1 MKSKGLFRSLL
12 LLLGA
17 LVVLSACAA
26 PAVPTQAPIP
36 TQAPTFTS
44 TPTTALAQE
53 EPASAPTA
61 APTPDEARLADA
73 DAALQFGDY
82 SAALEAYARAKSSG
96 SAAQR
101 AAGLYGQGLTYFKL

>member
-82 SAALEAYARAKSSG
+82 SAALEAYARAKSWNKSCCHG
-96 SAAQR
+96 STGR
-101 AAGLYGQGLTYFKL
+101 TIR